1 MIPSSTVCPLERP
14 ELESVGF
21 FPRPDDPGYRAAPG
35 AEDHLFSL
43 GDGTILRLRLYWALP
58 KDPVILYFH
67 GNGETARD
75 YDDQARLYQALP
87 STLAVADYRGYGLS
101 TGKPTWKTLLPDATY
116 LLMELQKVLAI
127 RGFAGPVL
135 VMGRSLGSAPA
146 IHLASQPELQL
157 AGLIV
162 ESGFAAMVPL
172 LELMGV
178 PARRLG
184 VTEEM
189 GPANLEKMRR
199 VNRPTLILHA
209 EQDDLIPIRDA
220 ELLYEVSPDVGKE
233 LLRVPFAG
241 HNDILA
247 RAGRTYH
254 QAIARLLR
262 RGEEAHVGR

>member
-1 MIPSSTVCPLERP
+1 MRTALGWLTLFAACRGADMIPSSTVCPLERP

-101 TGKPTWKTLLPDATY
+101 TGKPTWKTLLPDAIH
-116 LLMELQKVLAI
+116 LLMELQKVLAT

-233 LLRVPFAG
+233 LL
-241 HNDILA
+241 
-247 RAGRTYH
+247 
-254 QAIARLLR
+254 
-262 RGEEAHVGR
+262 